1 MLYYTSLDYTTT
13 SSIHTYMFMY
23 THACRVRCPGR
34 GIFLAL
40 FRSRFSK
47 APLRI
52 FVFFPW
58 TFHYARISGFSSLL
72 NFKPNESC
80 RLAMGSKHSGLKWS
94 LQSFELGVGP
104 LHLARVSFTFVV
116 QISRYFSSL
125 GKLCI
130 LVPSLEVLPQPA
142 ATHLVGILR
151 NISKTSASWSY

>member
-1 MLYYTSLDYTTT
+1 MHVAYVVLAVGFFLPFSVRVSL
-13 SSIHTYMFMY
+13 
-23 THACRVRCPGR
+23 R
-34 GIFLAL
+34 LL
-40 FRSRFSK
+40 
-47 APLRI
+47 
-52 FVFFPW
+52 FVFFSW
-58 TFHYARISGFSSLL
+58 TFHLARISGFSSLL

-116 QISRYFSSL
+116 QIFRYFSSL

-130 LVPSLEVLPQPA
+130 LVSSLEVLPQPA

-151 NISKTSASWSY
+151 NIPKTSASWSY

>member
-1 MLYYTSLDYTTT
+1 MYMHVRVMRIAYVVPAEEFFLPFSVRASL
-13 SSIHTYMFMY
+13 
-23 THACRVRCPGR
+23 R
-34 GIFLAL
+34 LL
-40 FRSRFSK
+40 
-47 APLRI
+47 
-52 FVFFPW
+52 FVFLFSW
-58 TFHYARISGFSSLL
+58 TFHLARISGFSSLL

-116 QISRYFSSL
+116 QIFRYFSSL

-130 LVPSLEVLPQPA
+130 LVSSLEVLPQPA

-151 NISKTSASWSY
+151 NIPKTSASWSY